1 MEDYS
6 LEDLLNLNKDDKSSF
21 WKMMYEKVKE
31 SVRDEKSYAVI
42 LEFKENSSESDEMV
56 EVTSFMLDEDQ
67 FYPLLENYLIFCERL
82 EEYETCIE
90 IKQLMERVK
99 SKRSIK
105 KLD

>member
-21 WKMMYEKVKE
+21 WKMMFEKVRDSVIEGKE
-31 SVRDEKSYAVI
+31 YAVI
-42 LEFKENSSESDEMV
+42 LEFKEESKESDEMC
-56 EVTSFMLDEDQ
+56 EVTSFMIDEDQ

-82 EEYETCIE
+82 EEYEKCIE
-90 IKQLMERVK
+90 IKELMEIVK
-99 SKRSIK
+99 SKNSIK